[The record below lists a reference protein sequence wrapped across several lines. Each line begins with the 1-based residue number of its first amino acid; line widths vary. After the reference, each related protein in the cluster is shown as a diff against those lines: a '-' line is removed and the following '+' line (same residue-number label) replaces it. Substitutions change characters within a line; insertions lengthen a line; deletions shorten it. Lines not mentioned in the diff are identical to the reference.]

1 MLRKVL
7 RGCGVADNWHENALF
22 AALSAKGIGTRCVLP
37 WVLGRN
43 ARGDCAKVARKSR
56 LLGVFSVAVWCLGKL
71 CC

>member
-7 RGCGVADNWHENALF
+7 RGCGAADNWHENALF

-37 WVLGRN
+37 RFLGRN

-56 LLGVFSVAVWCLGKL
+56 LLGVFSGAVWDVEGL
-71 CC
+71 CY